1 MVRVCLKGC
10 PDKVEFELVEVEVE
24 FDEVVTMG
32 VEVETVGELLL
43 DVEEEEELV
52 VVEEDVLVA
61 R

>member
-10 PDKVEFELVEVEVE
+10 PDEVVFELVEVEVE
-24 FDEVVTMG
+24 LEGVVTTG
-32 VEVETVGELLL
+32 VEVETEEELLL

-52 VVEEDVLVA
+52 VVDEELLVA

>member
-32 VEVETVGELLL
+32 VEVEKMEELLL